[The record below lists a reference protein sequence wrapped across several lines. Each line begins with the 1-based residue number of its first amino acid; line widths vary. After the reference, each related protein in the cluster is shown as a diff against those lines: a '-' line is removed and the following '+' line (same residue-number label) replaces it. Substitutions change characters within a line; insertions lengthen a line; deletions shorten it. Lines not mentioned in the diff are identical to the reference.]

1 MLKNQLL
8 KNTHLCYISPMNFS
22 TKPDPKKLDDILEKS
37 SLGSILRKAKVIADF
52 NTALTRHLPT
62 NLNSHCQAM
71 NFENSILIIGVDDA
85 AWLTR
90 LRFEEQDLIEKLQR
104 EALLPNVLGINY
116 KIYY

>member
-1 MLKNQLL
+1 M
-8 KNTHLCYISPMNFS
+8 TNFS
-22 TKPDPKKLDDILEKS
+22 TKPDPKKLDDILDGGPLS
-37 SLGSILRKAKVIADF
+37 SILHKAKIIANF

-71 NFENSILIIGVDDA
+71 NFENSILIVGVDNA

-90 LRFEEQDLIEKLQR
+90 LRFEEQSLIDKLQR
-104 EALLPNVLGINY
+104 EPSLPNILGINY